1 MRRRTVLAA
10 LAAGLA
16 GCSGGRES
24 ESTPTVTPVGVP
36 EDTGGDNGP
45 LSPTDSRFDADTP
58 TPEGVRLFH
67 QLSGDERMAVEPNR
81 ELFTAERSSAQIR
94 LRNDRDTALY
104 VSSGWG
110 LRKYTGSRWV
120 RILAPHINRG
130 GLTSVDPNSVWR
142 RRHNITNVFSL
153 PVLGPGLYA
162 RIEDVRVD
170 NGEIGGESV
179 RLGALFEVSGTDYEV
194 RPAGSPRIDGDV
206 ATLVRS
212 PLAERT
218 VVFERVDDDP
228 ESAVPVVPEVIGAI
242 PMFRD
247 TIPLLSE
254 VRSVRINTASAPL
267 VFQYLS
273 EAPVRAVDVGPE
285 TRLEH
290 DGTVFT
296 VRTVDSEDR

>member
-1 MRRRTVLAA
+1 MRRRTVLVA
-10 LAAGLA
+10 LTAGLA
-16 GCSGGRES
+16 GCSSGGES
-24 ESTPTVTPVGVP
+24 QSTPTVTPLGVP
-36 EDTGGDNGP
+36 EDDGSDSGP
-45 LSPTDSRFDADTP
+45 LSPAESRFDADTP

-67 QLSGDERMAVEPNR
+67 RLSGDEKMAVEPNR
-81 ELFTAERSSAQIR
+81 ELFTPEQSSAPIR

-142 RRHNITNVFSL
+142 RRHSITGVFSL

-162 RIEDVRVD
+162 RIEDVRVN
-170 NGEIGGESV
+170 NGDIGGESV
-179 RLGALFEVSGTDYEV
+179 PLGALFEVSGTDYEV
-194 RPAGSPRIDGDV
+194 RPTGSPRIDGDV

-218 VVFERVDDDP
+218 VVFERVDTDP
-228 ESAVPVVPEVIGAI
+228 ENAVSVVPEVIGAI

-254 VRSVRINTASAPL
+254 VRSVRINTSSASL

-273 EAPVRAVDVGPE
+273 EAPVRAVEVGPE

-290 DGTVFT
+290 DGVVFT
-296 VRTVDSEDR
+296 VRTVDAEDR

>member
-24 ESTPTVTPVGVP
+24 DSTPTVTPVGVP
-36 EDTGGDNGP
+36 EDEGSDSGP
-45 LSPTDSRFDADTP
+45 LSPADSRFDADTP

-67 QLSGDERMAVEPNR
+67 ELSGDEKMAVEPNR
-81 ELFTAERSSAQIR
+81 ELFTPEAPSAPIR

-110 LRKYTGSRWV
+110 LQKYTGSRWV

-170 NGEIGGESV
+170 NGEIGGENV
-179 RLGALFEVSGTDYEV
+179 PLGALFEVSGTDYEV
-194 RPAGSPRIDGDV
+194 RPTGSPRIDGDV
-206 ATLVRS
+206 ATLVWS

-228 ESAVPVVPEVIGAI
+228 EDAVSVVPEVIGAI

-273 EAPVRAVDVGPE
+273 EAPVRAVEVGPE

-290 DGTVFT
+290 EETVFT
-296 VRTVDSEDR
+296 VRTVDAEDR

>member
-24 ESTPTVTPVGVP
+24 EPTPTVTPVGVP
-36 EDTGGDNGP
+36 AEDGSDSGP
-45 LSPTDSRFDADTP
+45 LPPADSRFDADTP

-67 QLSGDERMAVEPNR
+67 QLSGDEKMAVEPNR
-81 ELFTAERSSAQIR
+81 ELFTPEAPSAPIR

-110 LRKYTGSRWV
+110 LRKFTGSRWV

-142 RRHNITNVFSL
+142 RRHSITNVFSL

-162 RIEDVRVD
+162 RIEDVRID

-179 RLGALFEVSGTDYEV
+179 PLGALFEVSGTDYEV

-267 VFQYLS
+267 VFQYLA
-273 EAPVRAVDVGPE
+273 EAPVRAVDEGPK

-290 DGTVFT
+290 DGIVFT
-296 VRTVDSEDR
+296 VRTVDAEDR